1 QSELR
6 RLKARRRKQ
15 KIAEIEKIKRR
26 HRLQHLE
33 LLDQELEDL
42 VDALE
47 PAHDAS
53 EILVLNHLA
62 AEIDLDAVELVQ
74 NLLEPQLV
82 GLVHDD
88 EKHFI
93 VRGPAVARALRLLG
107 GEQRGK
113 LEVTGIV
120 QGALGRGLGHRGP
133 FRNRAEYVRAEMA
146 HGVYFREICDV
157 IAAKG
162 PRQAASR
169 SAACAAGFEH
179 YGHAAGVAIRDRGQT
194 AV

>member
-1 QSELR
+1 
-6 RLKARRRKQ
+6 
-15 KIAEIEKIKRR
+15 
-26 HRLQHLE
+26 
-33 LLDQELEDL
+33 
-42 VDALE
+42 
-47 PAHDAS
+47 
-53 EILVLNHLA
+53 LVLHHLA

-74 NLLEPQLV
+74 NLLEPQFV

-88 EKHFI
+88 EKHLI

-146 HGVYFREICDV
+146 HGVYFPEICDV
-157 IAAKG
+157 IPSKV
-162 PRQAASR
+162 PP
-169 SAACAAGFEH
+169 
-179 YGHAAGVAIRDRGQT
+179 QT
-194 AV
+194 ATPSSPSPP